1 MTAEL
6 LRAVIPGDPGP
17 AKVNTRSTP
26 IRRGKGATVVLSAP
40 YRGWRDLAVLELR
53 AATRGRLDLPHAGLV
68 RVELLTAWPR
78 KHARGP
84 LAGVA
89 LGDVDACC
97 KAALDVLAHAGV
109 LQDDAQVIE
118 LVARKVHDHANP
130 RIEIVV
136 SLYTS

>member
-1 MTAEL
+1 
-6 LRAVIPGDPGP
+6 
-17 AKVNTRSTP
+17 
-26 IRRGKGATVVLSAP
+26 
-40 YRGWRDLAVLELR
+40 VLELR

-78 KHARGP
+78 KHASGP

-97 KAALDVLAHAGV
+97 KAALDVLEVAG
-109 LQDDAQVIE
+109 LLLDDAQVVE
-118 LVARKVHDHANP
+118 LVARKAWDRANP

-136 SLYTS
+136 TSYTS

>member
-1 MTAEL
+1 VTEL

-26 IRRGKGATVVLSAP
+26 IRRATGATAILSAP
-40 YRGWRDLAVLELR
+40 YRRWRDIAVLELR

-78 KHARGP
+78 KHASGP
-84 LAGVA
+84 LKGVA
-89 LGDVDACC
+89 FGDVDATG
-97 KAALDVLAHAGV
+97 KAALDALEVAGV
-109 LQDDAQVIE
+109 LYSDAQVIE
-118 LVARKVHDHANP
+118 LIARKVWDRANP

-136 SLYTS
+136 TSCTS